1 MIKHLSEMKT
11 FKQLAV
17 LIVLFTGHSA
27 MAQCEDGWCWG
38 SDPDKA
44 KANNALY
51 TDALKADNYAEAATH
66 LEWLLVNTPNLNKS
80 IYINGAKIYENL
92 WNVETD
98 PVKKKALGE
107 KTLEMFDLR
116 IKYFNDEPDVI
127 NRKALVAYKILKD
140 DKTRI
145 QELLNLFDRTYEL
158 NKNAMFDGNLVAY
171 MDVLRRYKAF
181 GNPLT
186 DAAVLDKYFII
197 SDMIDYKEA
206 NGAKVHPSVRDNVEK
221 LLLAIVPVIDCQIII
236 SDFGPKF
243 ETNPELDLAK
253 KIFKMMLTGKC
264 IDDPLAL
271 KAAKV
276 VDASEPSYGIKIF
289 IGGQAALADDK
300 ETAIKYF
307 EQALTLTDEN
317 VKKGDLYLKIARIKA
332 TQGLKSSSRDYAYK
346 ALDVDPSLSD
356 AYKLIGDLYMNSFD
370 DCAGK
375 QDMVKDRAVFIA
387 AYNMYQKAGDGSAMA
402 KAKAQFPSSEELFNG
417 NYSEGEQMKVNC
429 WINTTVTLDRR
440 PAN

>member
-1 MIKHLSEMKT
+1 MKAIRVIAVLLSVMT
-11 FKQLAV
+11 SQLA
-17 LIVLFTGHSA
+17 FG
-27 MAQCEDGWCWG
+27 QCVDGWCWG

-51 TDALKADNYAEAATH
+51 TDALKADNFAEAAIH

-98 PVKKKALGE
+98 AVKKKALGE
-107 KTLEMFDLR
+107 KTLEMFDSR
-116 IKYFNDEPDVI
+116 IKYFNDEPDVL

-243 ETNPELDLAK
+243 EANPDLNLAK

-271 KAAKV
+271 KAAKL

-307 EQALTLTDEN
+307 EQALALTDEN
-317 VKKGDLYLKIARIKA
+317 VKKGDLYLKIARLKA

-346 ALDVDPSLSD
+346 ALDVDPSLSE

-402 KAKAQFPSSEELFNG
+402 RAKAQFPSAEELFTG
-417 NYSEGEQMKVNC
+417 NYAEGEQMKVNC
-429 WINTTVTLDRR
+429 WINTTVTLERR